1 MWSSTSCFYKF
12 YYSVRKRLWFSEH
25 SYRNKSLVNLD
36 LSKVN
41 KNECFLWEVVSLP
54 RDNESLCWAKEG
66 NDHDVPLLNV
76 NGSFKLEL
84 RTMLTYLIL
93 WSLNRIGAVFSMLIF
108 LLCFTGE
115 SVSGSRAE
123 SRLGGRNGLG
133 SAARLRFCPLQPSP
147 LRPLHVGD
155 HGNAKGDE

>member
-41 KNECFLWEVVSLP
+41 KNECFLWEVELCLVIM
-54 RDNESLCWAKEG
+54 SLCVEPKKER
-66 NDHDVPLLNV
+66 HDVPLLNV

-108 LLCFTGE
+108 LLCVTGE